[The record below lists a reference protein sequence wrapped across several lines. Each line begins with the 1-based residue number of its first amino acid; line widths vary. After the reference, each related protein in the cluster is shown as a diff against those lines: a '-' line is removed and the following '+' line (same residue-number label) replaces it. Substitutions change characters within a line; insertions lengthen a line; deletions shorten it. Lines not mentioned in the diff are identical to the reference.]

1 MATIEKLRELYKK
14 YNLAPE
20 DVFKHKHY
28 TIISR
33 SGIEK
38 IAAAANITVNLT
50 LEKVESNFAVVK
62 AICYTNLEGSYIETF
77 GSALKGG
84 SHLDGNCNTWYVVE
98 MAEKR
103 AMSRGVLKA
112 VGLYSEDVKGAEES
126 EEFRPENS
134 GKITAA
140 QEAYI
145 RDTIESNWFPPK
157 QRKAY
162 EERLAS
168 GPSFQNGEAMIEW
181 IGENKP
187 SSIMLGNS
195 ASAKELVDLVND
207 KLNDPKA

>member
-1 MATIEKLRELYKK
+1 MDNVEKLRELYKK
-14 YNLAPE
+14 YNLTPD

-38 IAAAANITVNLT
+38 IAAAAHITVNLT
-50 LEKVESNFAVVK
+50 LEKVEANFAVVK
-62 AICYTNLEGSYIETF
+62 AVCYTDAEGSYTETF
-77 GSALKGG
+77 GSALKGT

-103 AMSRGVLKA
+103 ALSRGVLKT

-126 EEFRPENS
+126 EDFRPENS
-134 GKITAA
+134 GKMSAA

-145 RDTIESNWFPPK
+145 RDTIEANWFPPK

-168 GPSFQNGEAMIEW
+168 DPSYLNGEAMIEW
-181 IGENKP
+181 IAENKP
-187 SSIMLGNS
+187 NSIELGNS
-195 ASAKELVDLVND
+195 ASAKELVELVND